1 MCMCLYLPYTVPFQD
16 VLAASMSQT
25 SADGLQNMLQH
36 YHWSSGIEV
45 FMVFGIKHYHE
56 VRALAATVHAFHPTI
71 LTSGCGLPRKGTTFQ
86 PIIFPNPI
94 SYSRLK
100 YFRENSWTSNSWS
113 LSQLLAYSMRYSAK
127 VSCISPPSRK
137 TFGHPLVSR
146 KPGGHFANEDSE
158 SNTRELY
165 LRYLMIHSHTVA
177 LHLIRYLWYF
187 CIGRHKLI
195 QKTSRNWKKSLDHKI
210 LKAPGL
216 FWRFPMSFS
225 GRPTL
230 AMPYFPCLRSTARPK
245 NGSTFRWGTSILHV
259 AFSAHHWTAASSAAR
274 MEDRPTIKRLQAR
287 MTRHDYAMVT
297 KNTQEPPHISK
308 CAASAF
314 KFSN

>member
-1 MCMCLYLPYTVPFQD
+1 MD
-16 VLAASMSQT
+16 
-25 SADGLQNMLQH
+25 
-36 YHWSSGIEV
+36 
-45 FMVFGIKHYHE
+45 VFGIKHYHE

-195 QKTSRNWKKSLDHKI
+195 QKHPETEKNLSIIKSWKLM
-210 LKAPGL
+210 KAPGL
-216 FWRFPMSFS
+216 FWRFSMSFS

-230 AMPYFPCLRSTARPK
+230 AMPYFPCLRSPRFDEALQFCMPLSLHITGLLPLLLLAWKTGLQSRDCKPEWPGMTTLWWLRTPK
-245 NGSTFRWGTSILHV
+245 NHPTFQNVLLPHSNLVTNCEMFPAIN
-259 AFSAHHWTAASSAAR
+259 
-274 MEDRPTIKRLQAR
+274 LQE
-287 MTRHDYAMVT
+287 
-297 KNTQEPPHISK
+297 K
-308 CAASAF
+308 
-314 KFSN
+314 

>member
-1 MCMCLYLPYTVPFQD
+1 MD
-16 VLAASMSQT
+16 
-25 SADGLQNMLQH
+25 
-36 YHWSSGIEV
+36 
-45 FMVFGIKHYHE
+45 VFGIKHYHE

-195 QKTSRNWKKSLDHKI
+195 QKHPETEKKSLDHKI
-210 LKAPGL
+210 LKAHESSRLVLKVFHEFFRPPNAGDAIFSMPAKHSATHTAPRFDEALQFCMPLSLHITGLLPLLLLAWKTGLQSRDCKPEWPG
-216 FWRFPMSFS
+216 MT
-225 GRPTL
+225 TL
-230 AMPYFPCLRSTARPK
+230 WWLRTPK
-245 NGSTFRWGTSILHV
+245 NHPTFQNVLLPHSNLGTNCEMFPAIN
-259 AFSAHHWTAASSAAR
+259 F
-274 MEDRPTIKRLQAR
+274 
-287 MTRHDYAMVT
+287 
-297 KNTQEPPHISK
+297 QEK
-308 CAASAF
+308 
-314 KFSN
+314 

>member
-1 MCMCLYLPYTVPFQD
+1 
-16 VLAASMSQT
+16 
-25 SADGLQNMLQH
+25 
-36 YHWSSGIEV
+36 
-45 FMVFGIKHYHE
+45 MVFGIKHYHE

-195 QKTSRNWKKSLDHKI
+195 QKHPETEKNLSIIKSWKLM
-210 LKAPGL
+210 KAPGL
-216 FWRFPMSFS
+216 FWRFSMSFS

-230 AMPYFPCLRSTARPK
+230 AMPYFPCLRSTARP
-245 NGSTFRWGTSILHV
+245 TRLHV
-259 AFSAHHWTAASSAAR
+259 SMRHFNSACRFLCTSLDCCLFCCSHGRQAYNQEIASPN
-274 MEDRPTIKRLQAR
+274 DQAWLR
-287 MTRHDYAMVT
+287 YGD
-297 KNTQEPPHISK
+297 
-308 CAASAF
+308 
-314 KFSN
+314 